1 MKKLIKTVLKSGYV
15 QLINLRFKLRHRIFG
30 YDYAVKLF
38 EIVPDFVLIPMLRKC
53 GASIG
58 ENCRIESPLRI
69 HRAPGRLNNFKI
81 GNNVAISKGLL
92 IDLGGMIE
100 IGSNVT
106 LAMDV
111 SLVTHEHYANVYIEK
126 KSIDKAGAIFID
138 SNVYIGTK
146 SVVLCGVTI
155 CNSVIV
161 GAKSLVNK
169 NLFEDGTYVGTPVR
183 KLIK

>member
-15 QLINLRFKLRHRIFG
+15 QLINLRFKLRHRMFG
-30 YDYAVKLF
+30 YNYAIKLF
-38 EIVPDFVLIPMLRKC
+38 EMVPDFVLIPMLRKC

-69 HRAPGRLNNFKI
+69 HMVIGRLDNFKV
-81 GNNVAISKGLL
+81 GDNVVISKGLL
-92 IDLGGMIE
+92 IDLRDMIE
-100 IGSNVT
+100 IGNNVT
-106 LAMDV
+106 IAMDV
-111 SLVTHEHYANVYIEK
+111 SLVTHEHYANVYIEE
-126 KSIDKAGAIFID
+126 KSKDKDGAILIG

-155 CNSVIV
+155 CNNVIV

-169 NLFEDGTYVGTPVR
+169 SLVEDGTYVGTPVR